1 MKINAR
7 STVSICRNESFLKI
21 LKNTGPRFL
30 LRDQVLLAREAQRCR
45 FELAKGRQQRAQE
58 ARDLLL
64 LSLYTHLPPSRGL
77 EIRTMELVLESQLEE
92 PFQKAHYRDRNVALI
107 KTDGDGIVL
116 HLGRFK
122 TCKQSGPET
131 IPIQVILVTTDTSRV
146 RKLTR
151 VLSTLFLIT
160 VSLSLPP
167 QADSQLCRLF
177 IQFVSEFRKVLNP
190 TLCSNYLFLVS
201 IGFPVL

>member
-1 MKINAR
+1 
-7 STVSICRNESFLKI
+7 
-21 LKNTGPRFL
+21 
-30 LRDQVLLAREAQRCR
+30 
-45 FELAKGRQQRAQE
+45 
-58 ARDLLL
+58 
-64 LSLYTHLPPSRGL
+64 
-77 EIRTMELVLESQLEE
+77 MELVLESQLEE

-160 VSLSLPP
+160 VSLSPP
-167 QADSQLCRLF
+167 AGRQ
-177 IQFVSEFRKVLNP
+177 P
-190 TLCSNYLFLVS
+190 TLQAVHTVC
-201 IGFPVL
+201 IRIQKGA

>member
-1 MKINAR
+1 MICERLSSRSTVPACPPARPPALLSKRLHSELKCLKINAR
-7 STVSICRNESFLKI
+7 STVSIGRNESFLKI
-21 LKNTGPRFL
+21 LKKTGPHFL

-77 EIRTMELVLESQLEE
+77 EIRTLELVLESQLEE

-151 VLSTLFLIT
+151 VLSTL
-160 VSLSLPP
+160 
-167 QADSQLCRLF
+167 
-177 IQFVSEFRKVLNP
+177 
-190 TLCSNYLFLVS
+190 
-201 IGFPVL
+201 